1 VEVGLLGRLAH
12 AAVALVGRLAGADE
26 EGGVKRE
33 ASEMRWI
40 LRKVP
45 TALDRQAGA
54 CCRCGIARPTVLHL
68 MDEYL
73 DMFSS
78 ESNRM
83 FGHNARRARIEV
95 ARVLLGLGVTAI
107 PNIFGDIPVDATD
120 RQEPSVPGATRAER
134 EAYVEVLRDAE
145 RIAASKG
152 A

>member
-1 VEVGLLGRLAH
+1 MSRDSA
-12 AAVALVGRLAGADE
+12 
-26 EGGVKRE
+26 
-33 ASEMRWI
+33 EMRWI

-45 TALDRQAGA
+45 TALDPQAGA

-73 DMFSS
+73 DMFSA

-83 FGHNARRARIEV
+83 FGHNARRARIAV
-95 ARVLLGLGVTAI
+95 ARVLLGLGITAI
-107 PNIFGDIPVDATD
+107 PNIFGDIRVDATD

-134 EAYVEVLRDAE
+134 EAHVDLLRDAE
-145 RIAASKG
+145 RRAASKG

>member
-1 VEVGLLGRLAH
+1 MKSPG
-12 AAVALVGRLAGADE
+12 
-26 EGGVKRE
+26 
-33 ASEMRWI
+33 EMRWI

-45 TALDRQAGA
+45 TALEEQSGT

-73 DMFSS
+73 DMFSA

-83 FGHNARRARIEV
+83 FGHNARRARIVV

-134 EAYVEVLRDAE
+134 EAHVDLLRDAE

-152 A
+152 T

>member
-1 VEVGLLGRLAH
+1 VR
-12 AAVALVGRLAGADE
+12 
-26 EGGVKRE
+26 VKRE

-45 TALDRQAGA
+45 TALDEQPSA

-73 DMFSS
+73 EMCWA
-78 ESNRM
+78 ESGA
-83 FGHNARRARIEV
+83 FGPSARRARVAV

-107 PNIFGDIPVDATD
+107 PNLFGDIPVDAPD
-120 RQEPSVPGATRAER
+120 RQEPSVPGATRDER
-134 EAYVEVLRDAE
+134 RARVDLLRDAE